1 MTEEIKTNLQ
11 EAILENEEAKKEA
24 AEIIENNKEE
34 VDAIVKN
41 RVKVATFAD
50 EIIAKMRPPHIKG
63 EGKAKKLARRKKQK
77 EARKQRKINRN
88 VKSKKR

>member
-34 VDAIVKN
+34 IEAIVRN
-41 RVKVATFAD
+41 RVD
-50 EIIAKMRPPHIKG
+50 DIIAKITPPHIKG